1 MKKAYRIISIEAA
14 DIYRKEQENG
24 VSVGYKMPENKSDA
38 YFRLFKI
45 YLDNS
50 LDSVELE
57 NAYKRICRKKFYF
70 KDKSENEYTLAV
82 INLKFN
88 YTYKSENG
96 KPIKIKDLRSHFYEN
111 GFYLDGVHYVRYK
124 RSAGSSREGKCL
136 FIDERLYKAMDKWSS
151 CGLKA
156 QTDLA
161 SWESYKALSLSSI
174 KGTVDIPLEG
184 ILFVPDYKSTFT
196 EEVIS
201 VELKDGKLVAEQKQT
216 EITNDIWDGE
226 SLLDE
231 SVFESGYA
239 DKHMLLL
246 RNKFFKSCAFRT
258 KLQKWIKDKNITL
271 DDIKKRGFTLATDV
285 NQIVMVTT
293 PNSLKYLK
301 FAGGLSEKNI
311 RKWIENIDNTF
322 GVVKWDKGTRFFHGD
337 MVQSSYQLLNTLG
350 LDKAQAE
357 KLLQPSFDYISL
369 VRNDVEF
376 MRYHFTDAYVREK
389 EEKEKKVPDGL
400 AERAEV
406 IFRLLFSCSFFDCTA
421 LYANFRDDVVSG
433 LKSNLRRGHILLNGT
448 NATLFG
454 NGPELLKYI
463 AGEKITSELKKGEIY
478 SKRFANGV
486 KLLCARSP
494 HITMGNLYCVEN
506 NLNGDIWNYFDLGE
520 NIVCVNA
527 IGENIQQ
534 RLNGCDYD
542 SDAMLITD
550 DKLLV
555 EAVEKHKENFKVPVC
570 GIPSM
575 SKIGQTLAELDH
587 DTSENKIGEIVNLS
601 QKLNSIIWNEIHH
614 GAPIDKILDIYNDV
628 CKLAVLSGLE
638 IDKAKRA
645 YDNVNVGKELS
656 VLRKKYNR
664 PAPIF
669 FKEIDEKGKDNEY
682 EFYDTAMDYIYQAVR
697 KFNFL
702 KGKRKRIN
710 YMPISWVVGENATS
724 DNATDYRHR
733 DKIIEICEEYRT
745 RIDRLYMELRIA
757 DDQEKE
763 VLYDRITEE
772 KAERDRQVSKW
783 LTSKNVLI
791 FVVRH
796 YEKNRPSDWRIYA
809 PIVNSNRFKDFML
822 KGGSPIGFVEEN
834 KNGNITVYGK
844 KFARKW

>member
-1 MKKAYRIISIEAA
+1 M
-14 DIYRKEQENG
+14 
-24 VSVGYKMPENKSDA
+24 
-38 YFRLFKI
+38 
-45 YLDNS
+45 
-50 LDSVELE
+50 
-57 NAYKRICRKKFYF
+57 
-70 KDKSENEYTLAV
+70 
-82 INLKFN
+82 
-88 YTYKSENG
+88 
-96 KPIKIKDLRSHFYEN
+96 
-111 GFYLDGVHYVRYK
+111 DGIHYVRYK

-174 KGTVDIPLEG
+174 KGTVNIPLHG
-184 ILFVPDYKSTFT
+184 ILFVPDYKSVFT

-201 VELKDGKLVAEQKQT
+201 VELKDSKLVAKQKQT

-231 SVFESGYA
+231 SVFENGYA

-285 NQIVMVTT
+285 SQIVMVTT

-301 FAGGLSEKNI
+301 FAGGLTEKNI
-311 RKWIENIDNTF
+311 RKWIENVDNSF

-357 KLLQPSFDYISL
+357 ELLKPSFDYISL

-389 EEKEKKVPDGL
+389 DGEEKKVFDGL
-400 AERAEV
+400 ADRADV
-406 IFRLLFSCSFFDCTA
+406 IFRLLFSCTHFNTTA

-433 LKSNLRRGHILLNGT
+433 LKNNLRRGHILLNGT

-463 AGEKITSELKKGEIY
+463 AGEKITSELKKGQIY
-478 SKRFANGV
+478 CKRFESGA

-506 NLNGDIWNYFDLGE
+506 NLSGEIWNYFNLGK

-534 RLNGCDYD
+534 SLNGCDYD

-555 EAVEKHKENFKVPVC
+555 ESAERYKDYFKVPVC
-570 GIPSM
+570 GISSM
-575 SKIGQTLAELDH
+575 SKSGQTLAELDH

-601 QKLNSIIWNEIHH
+601 QKLNSIIWNEMKG
-614 GAPIDKILDIYNDV
+614 GAPTEKILEIYNDV
-628 CKLAVLSGLE
+628 CKLAVVSGLE

-645 YDNVNVGKELS
+645 YDNVNVGKELFA
-656 VLRKKYNR
+656 LRKKYNS

-669 FKEIDEKGKDNEY
+669 FKEIDDKGKENEY
-682 EFYDTAMDYIYQAVR
+682 TFYDTAMDYIYQAVK
-697 KFNFL
+697 KFNFV
-702 KGKRKRIN
+702 KGKRKRVN
-710 YMPISWVVGENATS
+710 YMPISWVVGEITTS

-733 DKIIEICEEYRT
+733 DKIIEICDECKAK
-745 RIDRLYMELRIA
+745 ISRLYMELRIA
-757 DDQEKE
+757 DEQEKE
-763 VLYDRITEE
+763 LVYDKIAEA
-772 KAERDRQVSKW
+772 KVERDRLVSKW
-783 LTSKNVLI
+783 LTNENVLI
-791 FVVRH
+791 LVLRH
-796 YEKNRPSDWRIYA
+796 YEKNSPSDWRIYA
-809 PIVNSNRFKDFML
+809 PIVNTPQFKNFSRCTAL
-822 KGGSPIGFVEEN
+822 PIGRVAEKEDGDF
-834 KNGNITVYGK
+834 TVYGK
-844 KFARKW
+844 KFARIW